1 MTTRQTQTQQR
12 TTQQAPWEGR
22 RDAQPPATATADNGQ
37 KAAQGGER
45 EIEYIPLGEQTKI
58 KLTVNMVRQ
67 FLCVPTKL
75 GHMPSDPDVIKYM
88 MVCRQRNLNP
98 WVGDCFLLGYDT
110 KHGPKFSIV
119 VAIQALLKRADIHP
133 QFDGLESGVVVRRQD
148 SGDVVERPGD
158 LVFDG
163 EDLLGGWALCFRKDR
178 SKAFYQRLRLSTYRR
193 QTQQWD
199 NDSAGMI
206 VKCSE
211 AGALRQAFP
220 SDIGGLY
227 LEQELYEAA
236 GASGRNQPAH
246 ERAAQT
252 SAAQLKE
259 RLAGSV
265 VDKAQAPAEASQE
278 RQEATGEHDQDA
290 DQETG
295 QDARE
300 PGGDEQE
307 TLPDAQGE
315 AKQADAS
322 APVQFGK

>member
-1 MTTRQTQTQQR
+1 MTQTQRPAQTQQR
-12 TTQQAPWEGR
+12 QAQQAPWDGR
-22 RDAQPPATATADNGQ
+22 NQAQPPATTEQANGQ
-37 KAAQGGER
+37 KAQGGER
-45 EIEYIPLGEQTKI
+45 EIEYIPLGESTKI

-75 GHMPSDPDVIKYM
+75 GHMPSDADVVKYM

-133 QFDGLESGVVVRRQD
+133 QMDGLESGVVVRRDD
-148 SGDVVERPGD
+148 SSEIVERPGD

-163 EDLLGGWALCFRKDR
+163 ETLVGGWALCFRKDR
-178 SKAFYQRLRLSTYRR
+178 SRPFYQRLKLSTYRR

-199 NDSAGMI
+199 NDAAGMI
-206 VKCSE
+206 VKCAE
-211 AGALRQAFP
+211 AGSLRQAFP

-236 GASGRNQPAH
+236 GGSGRHVEPKPQS
-246 ERAAQT
+246 

-259 RLAGSV
+259 RMAGSV
-265 VDKAQAPAEASQE
+265 VGTAPPPAAEATQE
-278 RQEATGEHDQDA
+278 RQEAPREHDQD
-290 DQETG
+290 
-295 QDARE
+295 DASMGRE
-300 PGGDEQE
+300 PGDDEGEPNPAAEAAE
-307 TLPDAQGE
+307 T
-315 AKQADAS
+315 
-322 APVQFGK
+322 APQPVTFGGK